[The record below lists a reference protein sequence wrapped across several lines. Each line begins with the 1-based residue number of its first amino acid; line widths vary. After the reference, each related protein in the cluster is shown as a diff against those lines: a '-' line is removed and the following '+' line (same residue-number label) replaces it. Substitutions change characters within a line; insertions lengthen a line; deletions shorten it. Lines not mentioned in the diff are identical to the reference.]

1 MGGHDGHRVPR
12 SRFPTELEHHLM
24 RTDVT
29 FDSAGLTLAGHLYT
43 PDAPAAGP
51 RPAVVVSHPMTGV
64 KEQTAGLYAARL
76 ARAGFVALAFDAAHW
91 GASEGLPRFLE
102 DPSRRVEDIKNAVT
116 FLSVRDEAD
125 PGRIGALGICASGGY
140 VVPAAAT
147 DHRIR
152 AVATVS
158 AADEGA
164 WFRDGLGGT
173 QTPGE
178 LAAMLDLSA
187 AARTDEARGG
197 EVRRQQ
203 IHPGSAPERGE
214 VKKSLTRHI
223 HQGWEYY
230 RTERA
235 HHPRT
240 ENWFALRSVDLL
252 TQFDAFGLIALI
264 APRPL
269 LMIAGTEAVSDY
281 FTVGA
286 VEKAREPKELFWVD
300 GADHVD
306 LYDRDEYVTPAV
318 EKLTG
323 FFTEG
328 LKAPGAVAA

>member
-1 MGGHDGHRVPR
+1 
-12 SRFPTELEHHLM
+12 M
-24 RTDVT
+24 RIDVT
-29 FDSAGLTLAGHLYT
+29 FDSAGLTLAGHLHT
-43 PDAPAAGP
+43 PDTPAAGP
-51 RPAVVVSHPMTGV
+51 RPAIVVSHPMTGV

-91 GASEGLPRFLE
+91 GDSQGLPRFLE
-102 DPSRRVEDIKNAVT
+102 DPAQRVEDIKSAVT
-116 FLSVRDEAD
+116 FLSVRDEVD
-125 PGRIGALGICASGGY
+125 PERIGALGICASGGY
-140 VVPAAAT
+140 VAAAAAT

-152 AVATVS
+152 AVGTVS
-158 AADEGA
+158 AADEGS

-187 AARTDEARGG
+187 AARTGEARDG

-203 IHPGSAPERGE
+203 IHPEDEPERGA
-214 VKKSLTRHI
+214 VKKSITRHI
-223 HQGWEYY
+223 HEGWDYY

-240 ENWFALRSVDLL
+240 ENWFAARSLDLL
-252 TQFDAFGLIALI
+252 TQFDAFRLIALI

-286 VEKAREPKELFWVD
+286 IEKAREPKELFWID

-323 FFTEG
+323 FFAEA
-328 LKAPGAVAA
+328 LKAPGTVAA